1 MFTKRSDAYSLT
13 PCWFTR
19 VHEPDGRRERDD
31 DGTLVCTCRYC
42 RKRIRSREGKTW
54 NLADGLDLDALAASC
69 IASHFSVVDVE
80 EGMVLAR
87 YQVPP
92 GIDAGAIADMRA
104 AIAEKHGFVPG
115 GDLEIRFVRHE
126 DVLQKRH

>member
-13 PCWFTR
+13 PCWFSR
-19 VHEPDGRRERDD
+19 VHVPDGRRERED
-31 DGTLVCTCRYC
+31 DGTLICTCRHC

-69 IASHFSVVDVE
+69 ISSHFSVIDAE

-87 YQVPP
+87 YQLPP
-92 GIDAGAIADMRA
+92 DADELAIEEMRA
-104 AIAEKHGFVPG
+104 VIAAKHGLQQG
-115 GDLEIRFVRHE
+115 GDLEIRLILHE

>member
-19 VHEPDGRRERDD
+19 VHEPDGFRERDE
-31 DGTLVCTCRYC
+31 DGTLVCTCRHC

-69 IASHFSVVDVE
+69 ISSHFSVIDVE

-87 YQVPP
+87 YKVPP
-92 GIDAGAIADMRA
+92 NSDELVIADMRA
-104 AIAEKHGFVPG
+104 TIARKHGVEAG
-115 GDLEIRFVRHE
+115 GDVEIRLVRHE

>member
-13 PCWFTR
+13 PCWFSR
-19 VHEPDGRRERDD
+19 VHEPDGRRERED
-31 DGTLVCTCRYC
+31 DGTLICTCRYC

-69 IASHFSVVDVE
+69 ISSHFSVIDVE

-87 YQVPP
+87 YKVPP
-92 GIDAGAIADMRA
+92 DSDELAIEEMRGMIA
-104 AIAEKHGFVPG
+104 AKHGFEEG
-115 GDLEIRFVRHE
+115 GDLEIRLIRHE
-126 DVLQKRH
+126 EVLQKRH

>member
-1 MFTKRSDAYSLT
+1 MFKNRTDAYSLT

-42 RKRIRSREGKTW
+42 RKRIRSRGGDRW

-69 IASHFSVVDVE
+69 ISSHFSVVDVDD
-80 EGMVLAR
+80 GMILAR
-87 YQVPP
+87 YQLP
-92 GIDAGAIADMRA
+92 AGADEA
-104 AIAEKHGFVPG
+104 AIAEMRQNIEAKHGVEQ
-115 GDLEIRFVRHE
+115 GDGIEIRLVRHE

>member
-13 PCWFTR
+13 PCWFSR
-19 VHEPDGRRERDD
+19 VHEPDGRRERED
-31 DGTLVCTCRYC
+31 DGTLICTCRYC

-69 IASHFSVVDVE
+69 ISSHFSVIDVE

-87 YQVPP
+87 YKVPP
-92 GIDAGAIADMRA
+92 DADELAIEDMRA
-104 AIAEKHGFVPG
+104 VIAAKHDFEEG
-115 GDLEIRFVRHE
+115 GDLEIRLIRHE
-126 DVLQKRH
+126 EVLQKRH

>member
-19 VHEPDGRRERDD
+19 VHEPDGFRERDD
-31 DGTLVCTCRYC
+31 DGTLVCTCRHC

-69 IASHFSVVDVE
+69 ISSHFSVIDVE

-87 YQVPP
+87 YKVPP
-92 GIDAGAIADMRA
+92 NSDELVIADMWA
-104 AIAEKHGFVPG
+104 TIARKHGVEAG
-115 GDLEIRFVRHE
+115 GDVEIRLVRHE

>member
-13 PCWFTR
+13 PCWFSR
-19 VHEPDGRRERDD
+19 VHEPDGRREREE

-69 IASHFSVVDVE
+69 ISSHFSVVDVE

-87 YQVPP
+87 YKVPP
-92 GIDAGAIADMRA
+92 GSDEA
-104 AIAEKHGFVPG
+104 AITEMEATIAAKHGVEAG
-115 GDLEIRFVRHE
+115 GEVEIRLVRHE
-126 DVLQKRH
+126 DLLQKRH